1 MAVTAFCE
9 GIMKR
14 FLAALQFLTILPLPR
29 GLTPD
34 ERALGGS
41 LPFFPVI
48 GLGIGATI
56 ALIDW
61 GLGFLFP
68 VGVTSVFAV
77 ILLIAFSGGLHTD
90 GLADTA
96 DGFFSSRPRERIL
109 EIMRDSRTGPMGV
122 AAIVCVVALKIALV
136 ASVSG
141 PSRAWVLLL
150 TPVAG
155 RSALLVQLALLRY
168 ARPEGLVGLFHLNR
182 CRDHAF
188 WALAFLVAAGGLAGG
203 FPGLIAGVGSFLFAL
218 LFTVYIRRRIGGLT
232 GDTLGASCELT
243 ELVPAL
249 IASAWLYGGGA

>member
-1 MAVTAFCE
+1 
-9 GIMKR
+9 MKR
-14 FLAALQFLTILPLPR
+14 LLAALQFLTILPLPR
-29 GLTPD
+29 GLSPD

-41 LPFFPVI
+41 IPFFPVV

-77 ILLIAFSGGLHTD
+77 ILLIVVSGGLHTD

-122 AAIVCVVALKIALV
+122 TAIVCVVALKIALI

-141 PSRAWVLLL
+141 PWRWWVLLM
-150 TPVAG
+150 TPLAG
-155 RSALLVQLALLRY
+155 RCALLVQMALLPY
-168 ARPEGLVGLFHLNR
+168 ARSEGLVGVFHRNCSR
-182 CRDHAF
+182 RHAL
-188 WALAFLVAAGGLAGG
+188 WALTFLITAGLLAGG
-203 FPGLIAGVGSFLFAL
+203 VPGLVAGVGSFLFTL
-218 LFTVYIRRRIGGLT
+218 LFSGYVRRRIGGLT
-232 GDTLGASCELT
+232 GDTLGASCELA

-249 IASAWLYGGGA
+249 VASAWLYGGGA

>member
-1 MAVTAFCE
+1 
-9 GIMKR
+9 MKR

-29 GLTPD
+29 GLSPD

-41 LPFFPVI
+41 IPFFPVV

-56 ALIDW
+56 ALMDW

-68 VGVTSVFAV
+68 IGVTSVFAV
-77 ILLIAFSGGLHTD
+77 ILLIAVSGGLHTD

-122 AAIVCVVALKIALV
+122 TAIVCMVALKIALI

-155 RSALLVQLALLRY
+155 RSALLIQLALLPY
-168 ARPEGLVGLFHLNR
+168 ARPEGLVGIFHQNR
-182 CRDHAF
+182 SRGHAL
-188 WALAFLVAAGGLAGG
+188 WALTFLIAAGGLAGG
-203 FPGLIAGVGSFLFAL
+203 VPGLIAGVGSFLFAL
-218 LFTVYIRRRIGGLT
+218 LFTACVRRRIGGLT
-232 GDTLGASCELT
+232 GDTLGAACELT

-249 IASAWLYGGGA
+249 IAAAWLYGGGA